1 MPRAGLLLFFAA
13 AIVVLVLFALQPS
26 RVVFLATPT
35 PSIAATS
42 SVPATASGARATAA
56 PTAPACA
63 ALVHG
68 TFFAEG
74 SLDERARAA
83 QAYLETHPGQ
93 QAWVVI
99 TEAVL
104 NAAALQQSGSQPV
117 RDLRITIE
125 PAGFRMSATAVAI
138 GSFPIK
144 VLLVPHAVNGAVTIE
159 QRELDTDGLPG
170 FFRGTVE
177 DSIRRASDPASWG
190 LRMRV
195 DGIATDAGCAV
206 VWGRA

>member
-1 MPRAGLLLFFAA
+1 MPKAGLFLFFAA
-13 AIVVLVLFALQPS
+13 AIVIVVLFALQPPAV
-26 RVVFLATPT
+26 RLVVTATPSASAT
-35 PSIAATS
+35 PSA
-42 SVPATASGARATAA
+42 
-56 PTAPACA
+56 TAPAARASASAAPPCA
-63 ALVHG
+63 SLVRG
-68 TFFAEG
+68 TFFADG
-74 SLDERARAA
+74 SIDDRARAA
-83 QAYLETHPGQ
+83 QAYLESHPGQ

-104 NAAALQQSGSQPV
+104 NAAAIREAQSQPV

-125 PAGFRMSATAVAI
+125 PAGFRMSMTAIVI

-144 VLLVPHAVNGAVTIE
+144 VLIVPRAANGTVTIE
-159 QRELDTDGLPG
+159 LRELDTDGLPG

-177 DSIRRASDPASWG
+177 DSIRRAADPSSWG

-195 DGIATDAGCAV
+195 DGIATDVGCAV

>member
-1 MPRAGLLLFFAA
+1 MPKAGLFLFFTA
-13 AIVVLVLFALQPS
+13 AIVIVVLFALQPPAT
-26 RVVFLATPT
+26 RLVVTATPSASAT
-35 PSIAATS
+35 PS
-42 SVPATASGARATAA
+42 ATAPAARASSTAA
-56 PTAPACA
+56 PPCA
-63 ALVHG
+63 SLVRG

-74 SLDERARAA
+74 SIDDRARAA
-83 QAYLETHPGQ
+83 QAYLEAHPGQ

-104 NAAALQQSGSQPV
+104 NAAAIREAQSQPV

-125 PAGFRMSATAVAI
+125 PAGFRMSMTAVAI

-144 VLLVPHAVNGAVTIE
+144 VLIVPRASNGTVTIE
-159 QRELDTDGLPG
+159 LRDLDTDGLPG

-177 DSIRRASDPASWG
+177 DAIRRAADPSSWG

-195 DGIATDAGCAV
+195 DGIATDVGCAV

>member
-1 MPRAGLLLFFAA
+1 MPKARLFLFFAA
-13 AIVVLVLFALQPS
+13 AVVIVVLFAPQPS
-26 RVVFLATPT
+26 GVTPVTTPT
-35 PSIAATS
+35 PSIGATAPPARASAAATPP
-42 SVPATASGARATAA
+42 VCAS
-56 PTAPACA
+56 
-63 ALVHG
+63 LVHG

-74 SLDERARAA
+74 SIDDRARAA
-83 QAYLETHPGQ
+83 QAFLEAHPGQ

-104 NAAALQQSGSQPV
+104 NAAAVQQTQSQSV
-117 RDLRITIE
+117 RDVRITIQ
-125 PAGFRMSATAVAI
+125 PAGFRLSAIAVAI

-144 VLLVPHAVNGAVTIE
+144 VLLVPHATNGSITIE
-159 QRELDTDGLPG
+159 QRELDMDGLPG

-177 DSIRRASDPASWG
+177 DSIRRAADPSSWG

-195 DGIATDAGCAV
+195 DGIATDVGCAV

>member
-1 MPRAGLLLFFAA
+1 MPKAGLFLFFAA
-13 AIVVLVLFALQPS
+13 AIVIVVLFALQPPAV
-26 RVVFLATPT
+26 RLVVTATPSASAT
-35 PSIAATS
+35 PSA
-42 SVPATASGARATAA
+42 
-56 PTAPACA
+56 TAPAARASASAAPPCA
-63 ALVHG
+63 SLVRG
-68 TFFAEG
+68 TFFADG
-74 SLDERARAA
+74 SIDDRARAA
-83 QAYLETHPGQ
+83 QAYLESHPGQ

-104 NAAALQQSGSQPV
+104 NAAAIREAQSQPV

-125 PAGFRMSATAVAI
+125 PAGFRMSMTAIVI

-144 VLLVPHAVNGAVTIE
+144 VLIVPRASNGTVTIE
-159 QRELDTDGLPG
+159 LRELDTDGLPG

-177 DSIRRASDPASWG
+177 DSIRRAADPSSWG

-195 DGIATDAGCAV
+195 DGIATDVGCAV